1 MHLALVGTPNSGKTA
16 LFNAL
21 TGSRQKVANYP
32 GVTVERKE
40 GSFVTPSGRQVSVV
54 DLPGTYS
61 LRGRSPDEEITR
73 DVVLGRTKG
82 EAMPDL
88 VLCVADST
96 NLRLTIRL
104 VLELKSTGRPL
115 ALVLNMF
122 DIATRRGVTVDVPRL
137 SEALGVP
144 VVTSIAVRKGGTAD
158 LLRLTDEIAGASA
171 TPHRQNLWEPLTVSQ
186 LRATQREA
194 DRIIAATVSLPARP
208 DTWTARIDAVVL
220 HPVAGLAI
228 LMLLLFVMFQAVF
241 AWAQPLMELLSSAFE
256 ALGQFVHDTLPAG
269 LLQSFLQNG
278 VISGVGSVI
287 VFLPQIIIIFLFI
300 LLLEDFGY
308 MARAAFLMDRIMGG
322 AGLHGRA
329 FIPLLSSFACAIPGI
344 MATRV
349 IDNRRDRLTT
359 ILIAPLMTCS
369 ARIPVY
375 TLIISAFIPAK
386 MIWGWVNLQGL
397 VMFGLYA
404 AGIVSALGDVVP
416 DQILHVAR
424 LRAGAVHAGTARLQD
439 AAAEEH
445 RDRHLH
451 AREYVPAARRH
462 HDLLDD
468 GADLVSG
475 VVPGSRLPAPT
486 EPAINY
492 SLAAMI
498 GKAIAPLLSP
508 LGFNWQIA
516 VALIP
521 GMAARE
527 VAVAALG
534 TVYAIEGGKEAAD
547 ANRTGA
553 GDQMEP
559 CHRAVAARLVHLR
572 AAMRFHAGGD
582 PPRNRQLEVDG
593 GHLRLHAGARLCRE
607 FCHLQH
613 RGGARRR
620 VAKGRHG
627 TVMGIENFRQLAGY
641 NHWANRRLY
650 DAALKMPDEHYRRPT
665 GVFFGS
671 LHGTLNHLL
680 LTDRVWLKRLTGEG
694 EHPARLNAIL
704 HEDLKDLVRARM
716 TEDARLIKVIG
727 GYSAADLGNTV
738 SYQTMSGAPQQQPL
752 RDILLHLFNHQT
764 HHRGH
769 AHACCS
775 IVTGTEP
782 LSLDLLLFQRGVPA
796 PDLN

>member
-1 MHLALVGTPNSGKTA
+1 MENPLMHLALVGTPNSGKTS

-40 GSFVTPSGRQVSVV
+40 GSFVTPMGRQISLV

-73 DVVLGRTKG
+73 DIVLGRTKG
-82 EAMPDL
+82 ESLPDL

-104 VLELKSTGRPL
+104 LLELKSTGRPL

-122 DIATRRGVTVDVPRL
+122 DIATRRGVTVDVPKL

-158 LLRLTDEIAGASA
+158 LLRLTDELLAQAPS
-171 TPHRQNLWEPLTVSQ
+171 PDRQNLWQPLTASE

-194 DRIIAATVSLPARP
+194 DRIIATSVSLPARP
-208 DTWTARIDAVVL
+208 DTWTARIDKVVL
-220 HPVAGLAI
+220 HPVGGLAI
-228 LMLLLFVMFQAVF
+228 LLLILFVMFQAVF
-241 AWAQPLMELLSSAFE
+241 AWAQPLMELLSSSFD
-256 ALGQFVHDTLPAG
+256 ALGQYVHDTLPAG

-349 IDNRRDRLTT
+349 IDSRRDRLTT

-386 MIWGWVNLQGL
+386 QVWGWVNLQGL
-397 VMFGLYA
+397 LMFGLYTV
-404 AGIVSALGDVVP
+404 GIASALGVSFVIKFFMWRDYQPAPFMLELP
-416 DQILHVAR
+416 DYKLPQLRGIAIGITNRAKMFLQ
-424 LRAGAVHAGTARLQD
+424 RAGTTIFAMMVLIWFLASFPQP
-439 AAAEEH
+439 
-445 RDRHLH
+445 
-451 AREYVPAARRH
+451 PA
-462 HDLLDD
+462 
-468 GADLVSG
+468 GAD
-475 VVPGSRLPAPT
+475 
-486 EPAINY
+486 EPAIDF

-498 GKAIAPLLSP
+498 GKAIAPLLAP
-508 LGFNWQIA
+508 VGFNWQIA

-534 TVYAIEGGKEAAD
+534 TVYAIEGGKEAAEQIGQML
-547 ANRTGA
+547 ATKWSLATALSLLAWYIFAPQCASTLAVIRRETGSTKWMAVTFAYMLALAYLASLATYNIAVALGA
-553 GDQMEP
+553 G
-559 CHRAVAARLVHLR
+559 
-572 AAMRFHAGGD
+572 
-582 PPRNRQLEVDG
+582 
-593 GHLRLHAGARLCRE
+593 
-607 FCHLQH
+607 
-613 RGGARRR
+613 
-620 VAKGRHG
+620 
-627 TVMGIENFRQLAGY
+627 
-641 NHWANRRLY
+641 
-650 DAALKMPDEHYRRPT
+650 
-665 GVFFGS
+665 
-671 LHGTLNHLL
+671 
-680 LTDRVWLKRLTGEG
+680 
-694 EHPARLNAIL
+694 
-704 HEDLKDLVRARM
+704 
-716 TEDARLIKVIG
+716 
-727 GYSAADLGNTV
+727 
-738 SYQTMSGAPQQQPL
+738 
-752 RDILLHLFNHQT
+752 
-764 HHRGH
+764 
-769 AHACCS
+769 
-775 IVTGTEP
+775 
-782 LSLDLLLFQRGVPA
+782 
-796 PDLN
+796 

>member
-1 MHLALVGTPNSGKTA
+1 MEAPLLHLALVGTPNSGKTS

-40 GSFVTPSGRQVSVV
+40 GGFVTPSGRQVSLV

-73 DVVLGRTKG
+73 DMVLGRTPG
-82 EAMPDL
+82 EAVPDL

-104 VLELKSTGRPL
+104 LLELKNTGRPL
-115 ALVLNMF
+115 MLVLNMF

-144 VVTSIAVRKGGTAD
+144 VVTSIAVRKGGTAE
-158 LLRLTDEIAGASA
+158 LLRRTDEIAAQA
-171 TPHRQNLWEPLTVSQ
+171 QPHVSENLWEPLTVAQ

-194 DRIIAATVSLPARP
+194 DRIIASTVSLPSRP
-208 DTWTARIDAVVL
+208 DSWTARIDAVVL

-228 LMLLLFVMFQAVF
+228 LALILFVMFQAVF
-241 AWAQPLMELLSSAFE
+241 AWAQPLMELLSDAFS
-256 ALGQFVHDTLPAG
+256 ALGQLVHNTLPAG
-269 LLQSFLQNG
+269 LLQSFLENG

-375 TLIISAFIPAK
+375 TLIISAFIPDTQV
-386 MIWGWVNLQGL
+386 WGWANLRGL

-404 AGIVSALGDVVP
+404 AGILSALGVSFLIKFFMLRDYAPAPFMLELP
-416 DQILHVAR
+416 DYKMPR
-424 LRAGAVHAGTARLQD
+424 LKSIAIGIYTRALMFLQRAGTTIFSMMVLIWFLASFPTPPAGATD
-439 AAAEEH
+439 
-445 RDRHLH
+445 
-451 AREYVPAARRH
+451 
-462 HDLLDD
+462 
-468 GADLVSG
+468 
-475 VVPGSRLPAPT
+475 
-486 EPAINY
+486 PAINY
-492 SLAAMI
+492 SLAAII
-498 GKAIAPLLSP
+498 GKALEPLLAP

-547 ANRTGA
+547 QIGQVLATKWSLATALSLLAWYIFAPQCASTLAVIRRETGSWKWMAVTFAYMFALAYAASLATYNIAVALGA
-553 GDQMEP
+553 G
-559 CHRAVAARLVHLR
+559 
-572 AAMRFHAGGD
+572 
-582 PPRNRQLEVDG
+582 
-593 GHLRLHAGARLCRE
+593 
-607 FCHLQH
+607 
-613 RGGARRR
+613 
-620 VAKGRHG
+620 
-627 TVMGIENFRQLAGY
+627 
-641 NHWANRRLY
+641 
-650 DAALKMPDEHYRRPT
+650 
-665 GVFFGS
+665 
-671 LHGTLNHLL
+671 
-680 LTDRVWLKRLTGEG
+680 
-694 EHPARLNAIL
+694 
-704 HEDLKDLVRARM
+704 
-716 TEDARLIKVIG
+716 
-727 GYSAADLGNTV
+727 
-738 SYQTMSGAPQQQPL
+738 
-752 RDILLHLFNHQT
+752 
-764 HHRGH
+764 
-769 AHACCS
+769 
-775 IVTGTEP
+775 
-782 LSLDLLLFQRGVPA
+782 
-796 PDLN
+796 

>member
-1 MHLALVGTPNSGKTA
+1 MHLALVGTPNSGKTS

-40 GSFVTPSGRQVSVV
+40 GFFVTPLGRQASVV

-73 DVVLGRTKG
+73 DFVLGRAAG
-82 EAMPDL
+82 EAPPDL
-88 VLCVADST
+88 ILCVADST

-104 VLELKSTGRPL
+104 LLELKRTGRPL
-115 ALVLNMF
+115 MLVLNMF
-122 DIATRRGVTVDVPRL
+122 DIATRRGVTVDAPRM
-137 SEALGVP
+137 SEMLGVP
-144 VVTSIAVRKGGTAD
+144 VVTSIAVRKSGIAE
-158 LLRLTDEIAGASA
+158 LLRRTDEIALQPPA
-171 TPHRQNLWEPLTVSQ
+171 PPQQNLWRPLSVAE

-194 DRIIAATVSLPARP
+194 DRIIGATVSLPAKP

-228 LMLLLFVMFQAVF
+228 LALVLFVMFQAVF
-241 AWAQPLMELLSSAFE
+241 AWAQPLMELLSDAFA

-278 VISGVGSVI
+278 AISGVGSVI

-375 TLIISAFIPAK
+375 TLIISAFIPDEQV
-386 MIWGWVNLQGL
+386 WGWINLRGL

-404 AGIVSALGDVVP
+404 AGIGSALGVSFLIKFFMLRDYAPAPFMLELP
-416 DQILHVAR
+416 DYKLPR
-424 LRAGAVHAGTARLQD
+424 LNSIAIGIYTRAKMFLQRAGTTIFSMMVLIWFLASFPQPPAG
-439 AAAEEH
+439 AE
-445 RDRHLH
+445 
-451 AREYVPAARRH
+451 
-462 HDLLDD
+462 
-468 GADLVSG
+468 G
-475 VVPGSRLPAPT
+475 
-486 EPAINY
+486 PAINY
-492 SLAAMI
+492 SLAAII
-498 GKAIAPLLSP
+498 GHALAPLFAP
-508 LGFNWQIA
+508 LGFNWQIV

-547 ANRTGA
+547 QIGQVLATKWSLATALSLLAWYIFAPQCASTLAVIRRETGGTKWMAITFLYMFVLAYAASLVTYNVAVALGA
-553 GDQMEP
+553 G
-559 CHRAVAARLVHLR
+559 
-572 AAMRFHAGGD
+572 
-582 PPRNRQLEVDG
+582 
-593 GHLRLHAGARLCRE
+593 
-607 FCHLQH
+607 
-613 RGGARRR
+613 
-620 VAKGRHG
+620 
-627 TVMGIENFRQLAGY
+627 
-641 NHWANRRLY
+641 
-650 DAALKMPDEHYRRPT
+650 
-665 GVFFGS
+665 
-671 LHGTLNHLL
+671 
-680 LTDRVWLKRLTGEG
+680 
-694 EHPARLNAIL
+694 
-704 HEDLKDLVRARM
+704 
-716 TEDARLIKVIG
+716 
-727 GYSAADLGNTV
+727 
-738 SYQTMSGAPQQQPL
+738 
-752 RDILLHLFNHQT
+752 
-764 HHRGH
+764 
-769 AHACCS
+769 
-775 IVTGTEP
+775 
-782 LSLDLLLFQRGVPA
+782 
-796 PDLN
+796 